1 MEGRLDSV
9 RRYRFPGF
17 GSGDAPLWWAGI
29 SFVAGMSLAATG
41 KVPTAIWIGMAGLG
55 WGLPLALR
63 WRRGTAFGLWIGL
76 AGAGGLCWQVD
87 LEERQTGSIRALY
100 EAGVF
105 HEEEPVALEGSLKRE
120 PELAPDRIHLWLD
133 ISHVTSERRTVP
145 VRGSVRL
152 VVPVR
157 DLVTRREYDALG
169 LEYGDRLRGLVRLRL
184 RWGYRNPGAPPLGE
198 ILEGRG
204 IAATG
209 TVKSPLL
216 LERQGR
222 GPRSRVLAWLWRG
235 RAEAIR
241 ILLREV
247 EQPAAGLLVASLFGN
262 RYFLSRQAGEAFRD
276 GGTFHLLVI
285 SGAHVAILAMLVW
298 KGLGWVISGRK
309 TRLAIGLVLIW
320 GYAAMVG
327 AEPPVLRA
335 VLMLSIHLIGRELAR
350 SHSGANG
357 LGAAALGMLAWQPQG
372 LFDPG
377 FQLSFLAVAVIVIWV
392 VPLGE
397 RLRAIGEWQ
406 PTVATPFPPR
416 APRWVKGGAEVLFW
430 DGARFQRE
438 MRRERIRYRLPKA
451 RAATWLSRRRLQP
464 VLRGIGLGLLSTTL
478 IQIALLPLMIDRFHR
493 VSLLSP
499 AINLIESALI
509 TILMVGGALE
519 VGLHTFL
526 WGAGAESGWCAEVG
540 WARLLGV
547 LGDWSVKIGEAMAR
561 WPGGSLRPPG
571 IPGIGPGLFL
581 VYGGALLVLL
591 WCLQQWNPLGPP
603 EGAEERNRSRRS
615 AKLVVGAS
623 LLLFSIP
630 LVFLLPLVPHA
641 RPVGRLSL
649 TFLDVGQGDA
659 ILASF
664 PDRHLMLIDSGGDA
678 RPGRTRDFQ
687 EVEPEWTFEEDQP
700 GIAEMALM
708 PFLWSQGIRRLDRIV
723 ATHDHE
729 DHIGG
734 FVTLVRNFSVGEA
747 WQGWQGDGPAG
758 LESREEGRFQE
769 RIAEV
774 GIPQRSLKTG
784 DNFEIGGVRV
794 EALFVADPRTFRSPN
809 DRSLVLRLTYG
820 QHRFLLPGDIEAGAE
835 AALLAAGL
843 DPAAEV
849 LKLAHHGSRTSST
862 APFLD
867 RVGARIAIVSAGS
880 PSPFGHPHAEVLDRL
895 HQRGVQVYRT
905 SACGAITISTDGKD
919 LSVETTVPCQATP

>member
-1 MEGRLDSV
+1 
-9 RRYRFPGF
+9 
-17 GSGDAPLWWAGI
+17 
-29 SFVAGMSLAATG
+29 
-41 KVPTAIWIGMAGLG
+41 MAGLG

-687 EVEPEWTFEEDQP
+687 EAEPEWTFEEDQP

>member
-1 MEGRLDSV
+1 
-9 RRYRFPGF
+9 
-17 GSGDAPLWWAGI
+17 
-29 SFVAGMSLAATG
+29 
-41 KVPTAIWIGMAGLG
+41 MAGLG

-493 VSLLSP
+493 VSLLSS

-571 IPGIGPGLFL
+571 IPGIGPGLFM

-687 EVEPEWTFEEDQP
+687 EAEPEWTFEEDQP